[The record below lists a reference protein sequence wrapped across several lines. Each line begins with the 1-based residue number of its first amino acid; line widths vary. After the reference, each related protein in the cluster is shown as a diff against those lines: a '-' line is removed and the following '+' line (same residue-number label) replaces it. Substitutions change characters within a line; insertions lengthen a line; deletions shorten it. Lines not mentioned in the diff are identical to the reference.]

1 MRAVEKIFYKISKIK
16 KKKTIE
22 IGCEDAFPL
31 DQHDGLQYILIAIN
45 LTFINSALY

>member
-22 IGCEDAFPL
+22 IGQFSKK
-31 DQHDGLQYILIAIN
+31 IIF
-45 LTFINSALY
+45 LTFKKKLIK